1 MEYKK
6 WLLLMVFIILMAPV
20 ANAQFRFGVKGGVNI
35 AKVSFSE
42 DVISPD
48 NVTGFH
54 IGPTIEIGGD
64 GLGIDAAVLYSQKG
78 FEYNDNGINESIK
91 NDYIDVPINLKYKF
105 SMIPIVKPY
114 VAAGPYFSFRVAG
127 DKVWDIPG
135 DVKGQIES
143 KSFDTGLNLGI
154 GAEVLRLL
162 QVGVTYS
169 WGFTDNYKLEDLEV
183 SDSSGKNRMWSI
195 SAAVYF

>member
-1 MEYKK
+1 MEKKK
-6 WLLLMVFIILMAPV
+6 WLLLMAFVILMAPV

-35 AKVSFSE
+35 AKVSFSK

-64 GLGIDAAVLYSQKG
+64 GLGVDAAVLYSQKG
-78 FEYNDNGINESIK
+78 FEYDNESIK
-91 NDYIDVPINLKYKF
+91 NDYIDVPVNLKYKF
-105 SMIPIVKPY
+105 SMVPIVKPY

-127 DKVWDIPG
+127 DKVWDTI
-135 DVKGQIES
+135 KGQIES

-169 WGFTDNYKLEDLEV
+169 WGFTDNYDFEV
-183 SDSSGKNRMWSI
+183 DDSSGKNRMWSI